1 MPHQVMSMNSKEKA
15 RDAALK
21 KLGSRARTEK
31 EIRDHLRSLDFTTED
46 VNDAVDFLR
55 EYNYINDE
63 RYCRQYYAYARP
75 KGKALYRII
84 RELEQK
90 GIPAHVARHALDDM
104 EAEPEFG
111 EEVISDRDAALEV
124 GFKMARQQEASGKD
138 FDQKFLARIGRRLA
152 GLGYD
157 SSTCYYVMN
166 KVKDYGKEDE

>member
-1 MPHQVMSMNSKEKA
+1 MNSREKA
-15 RDAALK
+15 REAALK

-31 EIRDHLRSLDFTTED
+31 EIRDHLRSLDFSTED

-90 GIPAHVARHALDDM
+90 GIPAHVARTALEDM

-124 GFKMARQQEASGKD
+124 GFKMARQQSASGKD

>member
-1 MPHQVMSMNSKEKA
+1 MNSNEKA

-90 GIPAHVARHALDDM
+90 GIPAHVARTALEDM

-124 GFKMARQQEASGKD
+124 GFKMARQQSASGKD

-166 KVKDYGKEDE
+166 KVKDYGKKDE